1 MCKGNILIQ
10 ILMEHIL
17 CLRKVIDIIP
27 CLTDDFALGVDIFIG
42 ERRLIQSKRAALQTD
57 GGQFQKLIIA
67 EGGLHHGGELPHI
80 GGVFQRVNLL
90 RLFKEGRKNLIS
102 GGRYAYIII
111 NLADTGI
118 G

>member
-10 ILMEHIL
+10 IFMKHIL
-17 CLRKVIDIIP
+17 CLRQVIDIIP
-27 CLTDDFALGVDIFIG
+27 CAANRLPFGVDIFIG
-42 ERRLIQSKRAALQTD
+42 ERRLIQRKRAALQTD

-90 RLFKEGRKNLIS
+90 RLFKEGRKNLS
-102 GGRYAYIII
+102 GGRYAYHHYQFYGYG
-111 NLADTGI
+111 NS
-118 G
+118 